1 MFIKKL
7 EFDVLNLTGWQEG
20 EEKSLQPA
28 KSEIDFF
35 AKIKEKK
42 EKLKKRKI
50 SY

>member
-1 MFIKKL
+1 MFIKKS

-35 AKIKEKK
+35 AKIFGKIKERKK
-42 EKLKKRKI
+42 N
-50 SY
+50 